1 MSEAHFTLV
10 FRGPAVENGEI
21 DVQDFAPALLS
32 IGDLLQ
38 SANEV
43 INGTAA
49 KVAVKVRATSEGSFE
64 VDLALWQQILDSI
77 FNYAQ
82 SHKDG
87 IAAAQELA
95 DLVLKVG
102 GAVSGVVATTGG
114 GLFALLKWLK
124 GRKPEKVEYK
134 ENGTVTLQIGDN
146 YFVTNKR
153 TVELAENVAVRNH
166 AKRLVSTLQR
176 EGITSIAARQSD
188 GKEISLSKEDV
199 PSFEISDDQEEELS
213 DVTRP
218 MVLQIISLSFKEENK
233 WRLTD
238 GGEPF
243 TASIEDID
251 FLNKIANNEITFGKN
266 DYLICE
272 VREKQLRTDKG
283 LKKERTIVRV
293 IEHKAAA
300 RQLKLI

>member
-1 MSEAHFTLV
+1 MSEAHFTLI

-43 INGTAA
+43 INGSAA
-49 KVAVKVRATSEGSFE
+49 KVAVKVRATAEGSFE
-64 VDLALWQQILDSI
+64 VDLSLWQQLIESI
-77 FNYAQ
+77 FNYAKD
-82 SHKDG
+82 HKDG

-95 DLVLKVG
+95 DLVLKIG
-102 GAVSGVVATTGG
+102 GGIGAAGTFVGG

-124 GRKPEKVEYK
+124 GRKPEKIEYQDD
-134 ENGTVTLQIGDN
+134 GSVTIHIGDN
-146 YFVTNKR
+146 YFMTNRR

-176 EGITSIAARQSD
+176 DGITSIAARQND
-188 GKEISLSKEDV
+188 RQELSLTREDI
-199 PSFEISDDQEEELS
+199 PSFDISDDQDEELADS
-213 DVTRP
+213 TRP

-243 TASIEDID
+243 TASIEDTE
-251 FLNKIANNEITFGKN
+251 FLNKISNNEIYFGKN
-266 DYLICE
+266 DCLICE
-272 VREKQLRTDKG
+272 VRERQVRNNKG
-283 LKKERTIVRV
+283 LRKERTIIRV
-293 IEHKAAA
+293 IEHKPSP
-300 RQLKLI
+300 RQLKLV